1 VAWTG
6 TDKKGQY
13 DTLAFSASLQNEKYK
28 PLITVKEARKL
39 LGADARGMSDDQIEE
54 LILLL
59 TSTAED
65 FLQDKGSKL

>member
-1 VAWTG
+1 MAWTG

-13 DTLAFSASLQNEKYK
+13 DALAFSASLQNKNFK

-39 LGADARGMSDDQIEE
+39 LGADARSLSNDQIEE
-54 LILLL
+54 LIALL
-59 TSTAED
+59 TSIADD